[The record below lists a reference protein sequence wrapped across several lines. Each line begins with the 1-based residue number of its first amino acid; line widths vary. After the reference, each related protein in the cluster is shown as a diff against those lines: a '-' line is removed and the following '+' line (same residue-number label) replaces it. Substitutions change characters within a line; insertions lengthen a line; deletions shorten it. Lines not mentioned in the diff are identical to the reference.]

1 MENKNKVTFLDI
13 LGGIVTTILVL
24 LCLGSFVLL
33 ILYIFNLDP
42 NTSLLSINPVTLT
55 FLILLFVGLV
65 FVTIM
70 VVNFIRGGKKEE
82 VTPTTKIE
90 PVIVTKE
97 PKKEEKKE
105 KSTKRF
111 QKLDLLDKKY
121 PGTKKTK
128 ITSLE
133 GLTLPYLCERFRY
146 FAASDETNPLYYSIE
161 DIRRFISSLG
171 VSKTLILQ
179 GMSGTGKTS
188 LPLAFGRFIKNTTS
202 VVPIQP
208 MWKEKSDLLGYYN
221 EFTDRFNESTIL
233 EKIYEANKVDKL
245 FIIILDE
252 LNIARVEYYF
262 SEFLSLLE
270 LRKDEE
276 RILEVTTLISEE
288 DPEMFDHGKVRIPN
302 NIWFIGTA
310 NNDDSTFAISDKVY
324 DRAMIMNLDQRC
336 EDFTPE
342 EDNKEID
349 ISLETFEELINKAQ
363 REYSLTRRG
372 RERLGEFD
380 KYIQNT
386 FGITFGNRIKRQIDA
401 YVPIYI
407 ACGGSEI
414 EALDDMLSKKVLR
427 KLESQNPVYV
437 KNKSNELISKLNE
450 IFGNGNM
457 KNSIDYITKMTRNG

>member
-1 MENKNKVTFLDI
+1 MQNKDKVTFLDI
-13 LGGIVTTILVL
+13 LGGIVITILIL
-24 LCLGSFVLL
+24 LCLGSLVFL
-33 ILYIFNLDP
+33 ILYIFNL
-42 NTSLLSINPVTLT
+42 NGETNILSLNPITIT
-55 FLILLFVGLV
+55 FLVLLFIGLV
-65 FVTIM
+65 LVSVM
-70 VVNFIRGGKKEE
+70 AVGFIRENKKE
-82 VTPTTKIE
+82 VVMPTIIE
-90 PVIVTKE
+90 PQVIS
-97 PKKEEKKE
+97 KKEDKKE
-105 KSTKRF
+105 KTGKRF

-121 PGTKKTK
+121 PGTKQTK
-128 ITSLE
+128 IKSLE

-270 LRKDEE
+270 LKKDEE
-276 RILEVTTLISEE
+276 RVLEVTSLISNE
-288 DPEMFDHGKVRIPN
+288 DPEMLDHGKIRIPN

-342 EDNKEID
+342 EDNEEID
-349 ISLETFEELINKAQ
+349 ISLGVFEELINKAQ

-407 ACGGSEI
+407 ACGGNEI

-437 KNKSNELISKLNE
+437 KNKSNELIAKLNE
-450 IFGNGNM
+450 IFGSGNM

>member
-1 MENKNKVTFLDI
+1 M
-13 LGGIVTTILVL
+13 
-24 LCLGSFVLL
+24 
-33 ILYIFNLDP
+33 
-42 NTSLLSINPVTLT
+42 
-55 FLILLFVGLV
+55 ILLGLL
-65 FVTIM
+65 FATII
-70 VVNFIRGGKKEE
+70 VVNLFKGKTKQQVIKVEE
-82 VTPTTKIE
+82 VPKQ
-90 PVIVTKE
+90 VIKE
-97 PKKEEKKE
+97 NKKE
-105 KSTKRF
+105 KETKRF
-111 QKLDLLDKKY
+111 QKLDILDKKY
-121 PGTKKTK
+121 PGKEQIK
-128 ITSLE
+128 IEVTE
-133 GLTLPYLCERFRY
+133 GLTLPYICERFRA
-146 FAASDETNPLYYSIE
+146 FASSDETNPLYYSIE

-188 LPLAFGRFIKNTTS
+188 LPLAFGRFIKNPTS

-233 EKIYEANKVDKL
+233 EKIYEANKVNKL

-276 RILEVTTLISEE
+276 RILEVTSLISKE
-288 DPEMFDHGKVRIPN
+288 DPEMFENGKVRIPN
-302 NIWFIGTA
+302 NVWFIGTA

-336 EDFTPE
+336 EDFTPD

-349 ISLETFEELINKAQ
+349 ISLELFEELIKKAQ

-372 RERLGEFD
+372 RERLTEFD

-407 ACGGSEI
+407 ACGGTEI

-450 IFGNGNM
+450 IFGSDSM